1 MEQYL
6 WVPLYKKEC
15 IKKSVIFHE
24 TCIKG
29 PLKCLYRSFFFAKA
43 VSYMVLN
50 TVSSRYFEYSISR
63 TLLYPEQYI
72 RSLGHLTLY
81 QIKKLSLSRIFA
93 HVKQSF
99 WSLDFSRYLDVF
111 QAFRNFCNFSSHT
124 SLSSAPTGTTGTIV
138 AIVQARMSKGPQ
150 TDFCLFFFFSF
161 LFRFYF
167 VFQWTFFLKILLLK
181 TMVPLE
187 TKTYQ
192 KHCCWKMQRSRSI
205 FKY

>member
-1 MEQYL
+1 
-6 WVPLYKKEC
+6 
-15 IKKSVIFHE
+15 
-24 TCIKG
+24 
-29 PLKCLYRSFFFAKA
+29 
-43 VSYMVLN
+43 MVLN

-124 SLSSAPTGTTGTIV
+124 SLSSAPTGTTGTVV

-150 TDFCLFFFFSF
+150 TDFVFSFFSF
-161 LFRFYF
+161 LF
-167 VFQWTFFLKILLLK
+167 
-181 TMVPLE
+181 
-187 TKTYQ
+187 
-192 KHCCWKMQRSRSI
+192 
-205 FKY
+205 